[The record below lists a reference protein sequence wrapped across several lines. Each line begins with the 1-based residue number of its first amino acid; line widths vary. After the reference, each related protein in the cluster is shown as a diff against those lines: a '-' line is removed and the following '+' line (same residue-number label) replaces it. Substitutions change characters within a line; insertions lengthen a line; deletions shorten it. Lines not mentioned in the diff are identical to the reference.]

1 MDNRIKSI
9 EFIED
14 KHEYW
19 FVDTLGHHRQ
29 LRGVTGAIG
38 KLLNKAFPDTD
49 TVRLATMYG
58 SDVHKEVENYFNDND
73 FNFSDKKLSTE
84 GATWIVKEL
93 IYFSYIEIEDY
104 DHIECEVMV
113 SDFVSTASKIDIV
126 VYTKQNTAYL
136 FDIKTTSVFDRQYC
150 SYQLSVYKELFEKN
164 YGIKVDGLYVL
175 STKKKRRFHIL
186 PQDSSLVEKILEKNK
201 NNA

>member
-1 MDNRIKSI
+1 MDNRIKAVTFD
-9 EFIED
+9 EE
-14 KHEYW
+14 KHKYFYQSKE
-19 FVDTLGHHRQ
+19 LK
-29 LRGVTGAIG
+29 GVTSAIG
-38 KLLNKAFPDTD
+38 KLLNKSFPDTD
-49 TVRLATMYG
+49 IVRLATMYG

-73 FNFSDKKLSTE
+73 FTFNDRKLSTE
-84 GATWIVKEL
+84 GANWIVKEL
-93 IYFSYIEIEDY
+93 KYFCETYLPYIEVDY

-126 VYTKQNTAYL
+126 VYTKQNKAYL

-150 SYQLSVYKELFEKN
+150 SYQLSVYKKLFEKN
-164 YGIKVDGLYVL
+164 YGIKVEGLYVL

>member
-1 MDNRIKSI
+1 MDNCIKAVT
-9 EFIED
+9 FDED
-14 KHEYW
+14 KHKYFYQGKE
-19 FVDTLGHHRQ
+19 LK
-29 LRGVTGAIG
+29 GVTGAIG
-38 KLLNKAFPDTD
+38 KLLNKLFPDTD

-58 SDVHKEVENYFNDND
+58 SDVHKEVENYFNNND
-73 FNFSDKKLSTE
+73 FTFNDRKLSTE
-84 GATWIVKEL
+84 GANWVVKEL
-93 IYFSYIEIEDY
+93 KDFCEKLDY

-126 VYTKQNTAYL
+126 VYTKEDKAYL
-136 FDIKTTSVFDRQYC
+136 FDIKTTSTFNRQYC

-164 YGIKVDGLYVL
+164 YRIKVEGLYVL

-186 PQDSSLVEKILEKNK
+186 QQDSSLVEKILEKNK

>member
-1 MDNRIKSI
+1 MDNRIKAI
-9 EFIED
+9 TFDEERHKYFYQGKEL
-14 KHEYW
+14 K
-19 FVDTLGHHRQ
+19 
-29 LRGVTGAIG
+29 GVTGAIG
-38 KLLNKAFPDTD
+38 KLLNKSFPNTD
-49 TVRLATMYG
+49 IVKLATMYG

-73 FNFSDKKLSTE
+73 FTFNDRKLSTE
-84 GATWIVKEL
+84 GANWIVKEL
-93 IYFSYIEIEDY
+93 EDFCEKLSMLTYESY

-126 VYTKQNTAYL
+126 VYTKENKAYL
-136 FDIKTTSVFDRQYC
+136 FDIKTTSTFYRRYC

-164 YGIKVDGLYVL
+164 YGIKVEGLYVL

-186 PQDSSLVEKILEKNK
+186 QQDSSLVEKILEKNK